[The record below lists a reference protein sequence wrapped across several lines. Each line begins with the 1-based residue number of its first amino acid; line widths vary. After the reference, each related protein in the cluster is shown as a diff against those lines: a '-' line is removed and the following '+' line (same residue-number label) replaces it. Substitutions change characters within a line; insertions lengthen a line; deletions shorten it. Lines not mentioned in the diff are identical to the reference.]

1 MCQNHMHKIKKK
13 TYAQSQNLTS
23 PGLSADCDGLALG
36 HPHMHSRV
44 SSRTGWTPWPTENT
58 LSRIRRTQLP
68 VRWKKS
74 FLLCVFSTFYSNSA
88 CASLE
93 ELMFV
98 LNCSRALYF
107 TASSSKQQAFSMF
120 KLCSV
125 CDEISFNSIHK
136 EVTGQGFWLAKWF
149 KGGHGGASWRDPHPG
164 FEWDR
169 TDYIYQ
175 D

>member
-74 FLLCVFSTFYSNSA
+74 FSYACLARFIRTVHVHLL
-88 CASLE
+88 
-93 ELMFV
+93 
-98 LNCSRALYF
+98 R
-107 TASSSKQQAFSMF
+107 SSCLFWIVPGLCILLLRLPNRQHSML
-120 KLCSV
+120 KLSSI
-125 CDEISFNSIHK
+125 CDEISFNSIHDSPSGWSL
-136 EVTGQGFWLAKWF
+136 EVTAARL
-149 KGGHGGASWRDPHPG
+149 
-164 FEWDR
+164 E
-169 TDYIYQ
+169 
-175 D
+175 

>member
-1 MCQNHMHKIKKK
+1 MTPCIGGSCHPFVSPMHYTTKSRCVKTICTRSKKK

-44 SSRTGWTPWPTENT
+44 SSRTGWTSWPTENT

-93 ELMFV
+93 ELIMFV
-98 LNCSRALYF
+98 LSCSRALYF
-107 TASSSKQQAFSMF
+107 TASSSKQTAFYVETQLHLWRNF
-120 KLCSV
+120 LQ
-125 CDEISFNSIHK
+125 FN
-136 EVTGQGFWLAKWF
+136 
-149 KGGHGGASWRDPHPG
+149 P
-164 FEWDR
+164 
-169 TDYIYQ
+169 
-175 D
+175 